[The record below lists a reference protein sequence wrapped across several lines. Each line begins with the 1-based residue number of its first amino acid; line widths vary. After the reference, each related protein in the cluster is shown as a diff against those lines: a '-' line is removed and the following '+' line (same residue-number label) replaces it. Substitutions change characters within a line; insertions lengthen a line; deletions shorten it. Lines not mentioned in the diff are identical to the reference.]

1 MSACF
6 FCFFNFFFS
15 SLDFFQYSNARIS
28 NQKDG
33 FLKYYEIMDRENI
46 KVDMI
51 FYLLSMTLSAISSY
65 ISWSFSSTSFLSVAL
80 FFIGIEALIATIT
93 KVKRKITFINFIF
106 CLFLFPFFL
115 KWSCVVVGFIFESA
129 FYKFWRQRSLPF
141 SLCSLFQLLTQP
153 RP

>member
-15 SLDFFQYSNARIS
+15 SLDFFQYSNARIY

-33 FLKYYEIMDRENI
+33 FLKYFEIMDRENLSYI
-46 KVDMI
+46 KVNMI

-106 CLFLFPFFL
+106 CLFLFAFFL
-115 KWSCVVVGFIFESA
+115 K
-129 FYKFWRQRSLPF
+129 
-141 SLCSLFQLLTQP
+141 
-153 RP
+153 